1 MKITLDIPDGVILA
15 FLNGVEY
22 TNTGMQMFAYHLGS
36 DDFVDGNIVKLP
48 RTPLDTTNQAADL

>member
-1 MKITLDIPDGVILA
+1 MKITLDIPDCVFLA

-22 TNTGMQMFAYHLGS
+22 TKTETKIFSYQLDR

-48 RTPLDTTNQAADL
+48 REKTEV